1 MQTIRNPG
9 EWAAEKLAGASGH
22 LSATARAMRGTDE
35 RPIAVRDLTRD
46 DLRAALREGA
56 DDFAACRTDVLFL
69 VIAYPLAGLA
79 AVGLA
84 ANAALL
90 PLLFPAVAG
99 LSLVGPAAAV
109 GLYEMSRRRERG
121 ETPSWANA
129 FGLIGSPS
137 FGAMLVL
144 ALIIG
149 AIFVVWMG
157 AAQAIYAATLG
168 PAAPTSLW
176 SFLGDVLLTPAGWAM
191 IAIGMGVGF
200 VFACVVLAISVVS
213 FPLLLDREVG
223 LRRAVA
229 TSVEVVA
236 RNPRVMAEWG
246 LIVAVSLALGSLPF
260 FLGLMFV
267 MPILGH
273 ATWRLYRRAVEV

>member
-9 EWAAEKLAGASGH
+9 EWTAEKLAGASEH
-22 LSATARAMRGTDE
+22 LSAMARAMRGTDA
-35 RPIAVRDLTRD
+35 RPIAVREITRD

-56 DDFAACRTDVLFL
+56 EDFAACRTDVLFL

-84 ANAALL
+84 SNIALL

-129 FGLIGSPS
+129 FGLIASPS

-149 AIFVVWMG
+149 AIFLMWMG
-157 AAQAIYAATLG
+157 AAQSIYAATLG
-168 PAAPTSLW
+168 PAAPESLRG
-176 SFLGDVLLTPAGWAM
+176 FVGDVLFTSAGWTM
-191 IAIGMGVGF
+191 ILVGMGVGSL
-200 VFACVVLAISVVS
+200 FACLVLAISVVS

-229 TSVEVVA
+229 TSALVVA
-236 RNPRVMAEWG
+236 KNPRVMAEWG
-246 LIVAVSLALGSLPF
+246 LIVAASLAVGSLPF

-267 MPILGH
+267 MPVLGH
-273 ATWRLYRRAVEV
+273 ATWRLYRRAVVA